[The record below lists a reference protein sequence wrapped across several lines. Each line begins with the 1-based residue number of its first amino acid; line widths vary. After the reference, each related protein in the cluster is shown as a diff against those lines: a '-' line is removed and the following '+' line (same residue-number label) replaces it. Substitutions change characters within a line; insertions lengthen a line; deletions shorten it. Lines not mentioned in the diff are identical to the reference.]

1 MGNQILQI
9 LKFWSILKWLNNKTI
24 VIRNYFT
31 SINMQMDDVSLIW
44 YPWSCKVIVFLTVN
58 WSLIYILLWLQRN
71 YRFFYMFI
79 LTSTILCVYVF
90 AFSWVNILEKDHNIW
105 KAMSEDVPSVILMV
119 YCFIAVW
126 FVGGLSVFHFYLI
139 CTNQVTFLLL
149 KYIKELKKKK
159 IIVYWLLHFF
169 QW

>member
-1 MGNQILQI
+1 
-9 LKFWSILKWLNNKTI
+9 
-24 VIRNYFT
+24 
-31 SINMQMDDVSLIW
+31 MDVVNLIW
-44 YPWSCKVIVFLTVN
+44 FQWSCKVIIFLTVN
-58 WSLIYILLWLQRN
+58 CSLIYILLWLQRN

-79 LTSTILCVYVF
+79 STSTILCIYVF
-90 AFSWVNILEKDHNIW
+90 AFSWVSILEKDHNIW

-149 KYIKELKKKK
+149 KCIKEFKK
-159 IIVYWLLHFF
+159 ISLFTDCFMFSNDKLMCPSITILHIIKSPVLMAV
-169 QW
+169 QKYSCI

>member
-1 MGNQILQI
+1 
-9 LKFWSILKWLNNKTI
+9 
-24 VIRNYFT
+24 
-31 SINMQMDDVSLIW
+31 MDDVSLSW
-44 YPWSCKVIVFLTVN
+44 YQWSCKVIVFLTVN

-79 LTSTILCVYVF
+79 LTSTILCVYIF
-90 AFSWVNILEKDHNIW
+90 AFSWVNILEKDHISW

-149 KYIKELKKKK
+149 KYIKELKKKSFFTDCFMFSNDK
-159 IIVYWLLHFF
+159 LICPSITIQHIIKSPVLLAV
-169 QW
+169 QKYSCIQYLI